1 MIRRRSEG
9 ILLDFHASINAYDTF
24 ILKVTSPDGTK
35 SWFLDAAREYGY
47 LNVLSPDFLV
57 AQARLLHL
65 DGYGEW
71 ADLTNLSKQNRAS
84 EVVSASI
91 SPEGYL
97 EGKVSVSAVGHAS
110 YSVKADYDDYDTED
124 AFLEDLESDE
134 GIQVRDFEIK
144 REYGPSATISYT
156 FEKELDDTGDRLY
169 IQPFLSTFHSASA
182 FQKEDRKIPVDF
194 PYPEVLSYTFV
205 FTVPDG
211 YAVEE
216 LPENASLVC
225 PPVKGR
231 LQFQSILAGNQLSV
245 SYRFTLDM
253 TQILPESYQDL
264 RLFWEKAAGIE
275 KSTIVLKKQ

>member
-156 FEKELDDTGDRLY
+156 FEKELD
-169 IQPFLSTFHSASA
+169 
-182 FQKEDRKIPVDF
+182 
-194 PYPEVLSYTFV
+194 
-205 FTVPDG
+205 
-211 YAVEE
+211 
-216 LPENASLVC
+216 
-225 PPVKGR
+225 
-231 LQFQSILAGNQLSV
+231 
-245 SYRFTLDM
+245 
-253 TQILPESYQDL
+253 
-264 RLFWEKAAGIE
+264 
-275 KSTIVLKKQ
+275 